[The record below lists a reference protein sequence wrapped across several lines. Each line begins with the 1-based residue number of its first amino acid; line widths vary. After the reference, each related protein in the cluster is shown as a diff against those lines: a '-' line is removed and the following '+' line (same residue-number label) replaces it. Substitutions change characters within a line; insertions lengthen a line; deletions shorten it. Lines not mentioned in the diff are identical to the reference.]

1 MSWTRPEDLRAQ
13 VQKLWDRGALLAALV
28 GDGSTFPLRLALKV
42 PSSTEMIDRF
52 DDVRAWIVELR
63 TAGHCRIDM
72 RGFTHRVFGSNEV
85 PQAVWVDRI
94 EDAFAMIGKSSQAVQ
109 FQSLLETTRARQPAL
124 LAWLSRR
131 PLRAL
136 ELTDQWDRLLDVV
149 TWVLRHP
156 RSNIYLRQVDIA
168 GVHSK
173 FIESQMSV
181 LAELLNLAVPHA
193 HYDSTDAV
201 GGGAAPFAARYGF
214 RSKPIR
220 IRFRALDDKLGILRS
235 APRADIAL
243 DAASFAG
250 LDIPAARVF
259 ITENETNFLAFPDVP
274 NSVVI
279 FGAGYGWD
287 ALAAARWLRR
297 CTVFYWGDIDTHG
310 FAILDQLRGRF
321 EHVESLLMD
330 RKTLLAHEAVWGV
343 EPDQVVH
350 DLPHLNAAEGS
361 LFDELRD
368 NRLRPA
374 LRLEQERV
382 TFGWLQAALDALPG
396 R

>member
-1 MSWTRPEDLRAQ
+1 MNWTRPNDLRAQ
-13 VQKLWDRGALLAALV
+13 VQKLWDRGELLAALV
-28 GDGSTFPLRLALKV
+28 GGESTFPRRLVLKV
-42 PSSTEMIDRF
+42 PTSTEMTDRF

-63 TAGHCRIDM
+63 AAEHCRIDM
-72 RGFTHRVFGSNEV
+72 RSFAHRVFGSNEV

-94 EDAFAMIGKSSQAVQ
+94 EDAFAMIGKASEAAR
-109 FQSLLETTRARQPAL
+109 FQTLLESTRARQPAL
-124 LAWLSRR
+124 LAWLSNR

-156 RSNIYLRQVDIA
+156 RPNIYLRQVDIA

-181 LAELLNLAVPHA
+181 LAELLSLAVPHTQ
-193 HYDSTDAV
+193 SDAT
-201 GGGAAPFAARYGF
+201 GGGSAQFTSRYGF
-214 RSKPIR
+214 RDKPIR
-220 IRFRALDDKLGILRS
+220 IRFRELDDKLGTLRS
-235 APRADIAL
+235 APHADIAL

-250 LDIPAARVF
+250 LDIPAAQVF

-287 ALAAARWLRR
+287 ALAAAQWLRR
-297 CTVFYWGDIDTHG
+297 CTVFYWGDTDTHG

-330 RKTLLAHEAVWGV
+330 RATLLAHEAVWGV
-343 EPDQVVH
+343 ERDQVVH
-350 DLPHLNAAEGS
+350 DLPRLNEAERS
-361 LFDELRD
+361 LFDDLRD
-368 NRLRPA
+368 NRIRPA
-374 LRLEQERV
+374 LRLEQELV
-382 TFGWLQAALDALPG
+382 TFGWLKAALDALPE

>member
-1 MSWTRPEDLRAQ
+1 MNWTRPNDLRAQ
-13 VQKLWDRGALLAALV
+13 VQKLWDRGELLAALV
-28 GDGSTFPLRLALKV
+28 GGKSTFPRRLVLKV
-42 PSSTEMIDRF
+42 PTSTEMTDRF

-63 TAGHCRIDM
+63 AAEDCRIDM
-72 RGFTHRVFGSNEV
+72 RSFAHRVFGSNEV

-94 EDAFAMIGKSSQAVQ
+94 EDAFAMIGKASEAAR
-109 FQSLLETTRARQPAL
+109 FQTLLESTRVRQPAL
-124 LAWLSRR
+124 LAWLSKR

-149 TWVLRHP
+149 TWMLRHP
-156 RSNIYLRQVDIA
+156 RPNIYLRQVDIA

-181 LAELLNLAVPHA
+181 LAELLSLAVPHTQ
-193 HYDSTDAV
+193 SDAT
-201 GGGAAPFAARYGF
+201 GGGSAQFASRYGF
-214 RSKPIR
+214 RDKPIR
-220 IRFRALDDKLGILRS
+220 IRFRELDDKLGTLRS
-235 APRADIAL
+235 APHADIAL
-243 DAASFAG
+243 DAASFAA
-250 LDIPAARVF
+250 LDIPAAQVF

-287 ALAAARWLRR
+287 ALAAAQWLRR

-330 RKTLLAHEAVWGV
+330 RATLLAHGAVWGV
-343 EPDQVVH
+343 ERDQVVH
-350 DLPHLNAAEGS
+350 DLPRLNEAERS
-361 LFDELRD
+361 LFDDLRD
-368 NRLRPA
+368 NRIRPG
-374 LRLEQERV
+374 LRLEQELV
-382 TFGWLQAALDALPG
+382 TFGWLKAALDALPE

>member
-1 MSWTRPEDLRAQ
+1 MNWTRPNDLRAQ
-13 VQKLWDRGALLAALV
+13 VQKLWDRGELLAALV
-28 GDGSTFPLRLALKV
+28 GGESTFPRRLVLKV
-42 PSSTEMIDRF
+42 PTSTEMTDRF
-52 DDVRAWIVELR
+52 DDVRAWIVDLR
-63 TAGHCRIDM
+63 AAEHCRIVM
-72 RGFTHRVFGSNEV
+72 RSFAHRVFGSNEV

-94 EDAFAMIGKSSQAVQ
+94 EDAFAMIGKASEAAR
-109 FQSLLETTRARQPAL
+109 FQTLLESTRARQPAL
-124 LAWLSRR
+124 LAWLSNR

-156 RSNIYLRQVDIA
+156 RPNIYLRQVDIA

-181 LAELLNLAVPHA
+181 LAELLSLAVPHTQ
-193 HYDSTDAV
+193 SDAT
-201 GGGAAPFAARYGF
+201 GGGSAQFTSRYGF
-214 RSKPIR
+214 RDKPIR
-220 IRFRALDDKLGILRS
+220 IRFRELDDKLGTLRS
-235 APRADIAL
+235 APHADIAL

-250 LDIPAARVF
+250 LDIPAAQVF

-287 ALAAARWLRR
+287 ALAAAQWLRR

-330 RKTLLAHEAVWGV
+330 RATLLAHEAVWGV
-343 EPDQVVH
+343 ERDQVVH
-350 DLPHLNAAEGS
+350 DLPRLNEAERS
-361 LFDELRD
+361 LFDDLRD
-368 NRLRPA
+368 NRIRPGLRM
-374 LRLEQERV
+374 EQELV
-382 TFGWLQAALDALPG
+382 TFGWLKAALDALPE